1 MEAVTAPTA
10 APSSPG
16 RSDWRS
22 PAVVAPPAQAHAGFD
37 PELVR
42 TSAGAIAELGE
53 VDIDL
58 ANDLLDRWR
67 HYLGPCRRPFGRQA
81 WCLQVEGQP
90 VAVAV
95 SASAVSSHIVG
106 PGDERLSRRQLVE
119 LARLCSA
126 EPWATRV
133 MLRLWRE
140 LAARAWPYWR
150 VDAAIAYSLNQ
161 RHEGRIYRFDGWAR
175 LTNRAGSAGG
185 GTWSKRRSADD
196 PARGAKSLWLWDLR
210 PGTQPATRG
219 QGS

>member
-1 MEAVTAPTA
+1 MVDVA
-10 APSSPG
+10 ARP
-16 RSDWRS
+16 
-22 PAVVAPPAQAHAGFD
+22 V
-37 PELVR
+37 
-42 TSAGAIAELGE
+42 AELGE
-53 VDIDL
+53 VNIDL
-58 ANDLLDRWR
+58 ANDLLDRWQ

-81 WCLQVEGQP
+81 WCLQIGGRP

-106 PGDERLSRRQLVE
+106 PGDERLHRHQLVE

-126 EPWATRV
+126 EPWVTRV

-140 LAARAWPYWR
+140 LAAPAWPHWP

-161 RHEGRIYRFDGWAR
+161 RHEGRTYRFDGWTR
-175 LTNRAGSAGG
+175 LTSRAGSSGG
-185 GTWSKRRSADD
+185 GTWSRRRSDDD

-210 PGTQPATRG
+210 PGQAQPAKRG